1 MVRGLIQDQAVGT
14 ADHHLGQQAAHLL
27 TTGEN
32 TNLLHTVFTGE
43 QHTSQETTYI
53 SGILH
58 GRVTGQP
65 VGDGH
70 IVVELC
76 GIVLRKVGL
85 GSGNTP
91 LVGSLVRLHFPGQDL
106 EQSSLRQLAATYES
120 HLVFTAQSE
129 GNVIQHLFTVDGLG
143 QMLHSQYLVTD
154 LTLGTEVNIR
164 IFSAGRLNIIQF
176 NFFQCTFS
184 GSSLLGLGS
193 ICGETGD
200 KLLQFLDLFFLFL
213 VGFLHL
219 LDQQLARLVP
229 EVVVTG
235 IQLDLAVVDV
245 GDLGT
250 YLVQEVTVMGY
261 YDNGILEINQEI
273 FQPCDRIQI
282 QMVGRLIQQ
291 QNVGITEQCLGQQD
305 LHLQAAV
312 QILHERVVELGAD
325 AKTV

>member
-1 MVRGLIQDQAVGT
+1 
-14 ADHHLGQQAAHLL
+14 
-27 TTGEN
+27 
-32 TNLLHTVFTGE
+32 
-43 QHTSQETTYI
+43 
-53 SGILH
+53 
-58 GRVTGQP
+58 
-65 VGDGH
+65 
-70 IVVELC
+70 
-76 GIVLRKVGL
+76 
-85 GSGNTP
+85 
-91 LVGSLVRLHFPGQDL
+91 
-106 EQSSLRQLAATYES
+106 
-120 HLVFTAQSE
+120 
-129 GNVIQHLFTVDGLG
+129 
-143 QMLHSQYLVTD
+143 MLHSQYLVTD

-164 IFSAGRLNIIQF
+164 IFSAGRLNIIQL

-219 LDQQLARLVP
+219 LDQQLAGLVP

-312 QILHERVVELGAD
+312 QILHERVVELGTD
-325 AKTV
+325 AQTV